1 MAVRALA
8 IILAAVFP
16 APAWAEV
23 MDKEFALPI
32 VVGFGLLG
40 AVAAFAAGRWV
51 PWALTVVAPA
61 TAAFLVM
68 HLSELLDPH
77 VGPAVLREAGPL
89 YVGISW
95 ALPFVVIVALIAG
108 LRLRRGRQ
116 SAAT

>member
-1 MAVRALA
+1 MRALA

-32 VVGFGLLG
+32 VAAVGLVG
-40 AVAAFAAGRWV
+40 AVAAFAAGRWM

-61 TAAFLVM
+61 TAVFFFM

-77 VGPAVLREAGPL
+77 VGPAVLREAGRL
-89 YVGISW
+89 YVGISC
-95 ALPFVVIVALIAG
+95 AFPLLVIVALIAG
-108 LRLRRGRQ
+108 LRLRRGRRN
-116 SAAT
+116 AAT